1 MTSKI
6 NSIFQMGKCRRE
18 ARQIRREELL
28 DRMFDSC
35 ISIQAYINSMDSQ
48 LDLYL
53 AKAKQAQHSCNKREL
68 SFAYANIRTA
78 LTQKRI
84 AEIMYDNLSQIRSQV
99 KLNSLIQTFSCDVSA
114 MAELCKGLSGNL
126 NIKKVM
132 RDYNEIMHPLEAS
145 SLKFDYFNESLIRSM
160 SEASYGDMGIS
171 DAEIASM
178 IESQSVSPSAASKTA
193 YTTASYPGD
202 DAKGKSKE
210 TDSLRERLNRF

>member
-1 MTSKI
+1 M
-6 NSIFQMGKCRRE
+6 
-18 ARQIRREELL
+18 
-28 DRMFDSC
+28 
-35 ISIQAYINSMDSQ
+35 
-48 LDLYL
+48 
-53 AKAKQAQHSCNKREL
+53 
-68 SFAYANIRTA
+68 
-78 LTQKRI
+78 
-84 AEIMYDNLSQIRSQV
+84 
-99 KLNSLIQTFSCDVSA
+99 NSLIQTFSCDVSA